1 MEYVCIYVNKTILIK
16 FISIIYL
23 LKIFYKNIILLR
35 KNNLILEYVK
45 ILNLVM

>member
-23 LKIFYKNIILLR
+23 LKIFYKNISIN
-35 KNNLILEYVK
+35 KNIFLNLILS
-45 ILNLVM
+45 N